1 MTAGEMIAGGIKRRV
16 MFVVPPLTGHVNPTV
31 AVAAALQARGHEVAW
46 VAHPGAVGPLLPS
59 GARLFRLDDA
69 VPQALQEEM
78 VARARAT
85 RGLGAFRFLWEDF
98 LLPLARAM
106 VSGVEEAV
114 EAWEP
119 DVLVVDQQALAG
131 AIVARRRGLL
141 WATFATT
148 SAGVSAPLAGLP
160 QVQRWLDDHL
170 AALLVE
176 QGLAPV
182 PEPDRSPHALV
193 VFSTEELTGP
203 LPGQNLYL
211 VGPALRPV
219 GRGGDFPLHRL
230 DASRPRILVS
240 LGTVNA
246 ERGARFFAAASRA
259 IQEIG
264 AQGIFTARPE
274 LVGPTPPD
282 FIVQPWVPML
292 ELLPQV
298 SLLIGHGGHNSSCEA
313 LACGRPLL
321 LAPIRDD
328 QPVVAEQIV
337 RAGAGLRVRFGRV
350 EAPELAACLQ
360 RLLSE
365 PSFAASAAHIG
376 GRFRAAGG
384 AEAAAEVLER
394 LQPAS
399 S

>member
-1 MTAGEMIAGGIKRRV
+1 MKPGGDKRRV

-31 AVAAALQARGHEVAW
+31 AVAAALQTRGHEVAW
-46 VAHPGAVGPLLPS
+46 VAHPGAVGPLLPA
-59 GARLFRLDDA
+59 GARLFGLDDA
-69 VPQALQEEM
+69 VPEALQEEM

-106 VSGVEEAV
+106 VPGVEEAV
-114 EAWEP
+114 QSWQP

-131 AIVARRRGLL
+131 AIVARRRGQL
-141 WATFATT
+141 WASFATT
-148 SAGVSAPLAGLP
+148 SAGVSDPLAGLP
-160 QVQRWLDDHL
+160 QVKRWLDQQL

-176 QGLAPV
+176 HGLAPV
-182 PEPDRSPHALV
+182 PEPDRSPHALI

-203 LPGQNLYL
+203 LPGRNLHL
-211 VGPALRPV
+211 VGPALRPSR
-219 GRGGDFPLHRL
+219 GGGDFPFHRL
-230 DASRPRILVS
+230 DPQRPRILVS

-246 ERGARFFAAASRA
+246 ERGARFFQAASRA
-259 IQEIG
+259 IQELG

-274 LVGPTPPD
+274 LLGPTPPD

-350 EAPELAACLQ
+350 EAPEIAACLR
-360 RLLSE
+360 RLLDE
-365 PSFAASAAHIG
+365 PSFSASAAFIAS
-376 GRFRAAGG
+376 RFRAAGG
-384 AEAAAEVLER
+384 AEAAAGILEE
-394 LQPAS
+394 LQAAS